1 MGQTRSF
8 DDTGFV
14 PGFTLKVENRP
25 ADYEYTP
32 CLRSTFAVLRNTG
45 SLASAASD
53 KIRQAGG
60 ERMRSVR
67 SRTGAWAAVLAL
79 ILGVVA
85 RVGSA
90 RAVEAGR
97 YAPEN
102 IEQTYKQMRW
112 LCMVAALCP
121 VSDDVRIVIKRA
133 IEGKPSAE
141 YLLGLTLLTG
151 DGLPRDESAGI
162 AWTVRAAEHGDA
174 DAARDVADRLRNGA
188 AIEVDETKIAAA
200 LGKKADAGDA
210 EAMRALGPLYIR
222 GRGVKQDPA
231 LGLDMMKRAV
241 EKGST
246 GAANDLS
253 RLYLL
258 GAPGV
263 PASGPESL
271 KWLAVSAR
279 RGNADAMVTLGYMS
293 MTTPAGVPS
302 SERNLA
308 QAFCWLIRAALLNQP
323 QAQEKLSMMFA
334 RGEHD
339 DHGNAVPA
347 DLVQADVW
355 FRLAARSPF
364 HDNSQIRAMIEPQMT
379 TDQLNEAKRLVEAWR
394 PRKAEELKTLEIALA
409 AAPGA
414 AARPCPAMP

>member
-1 MGQTRSF
+1 
-8 DDTGFV
+8 
-14 PGFTLKVENRP
+14 
-25 ADYEYTP
+25 
-32 CLRSTFAVLRNTG
+32 
-45 SLASAASD
+45 
-53 KIRQAGG
+53 
-60 ERMRSVR
+60 
-67 SRTGAWAAVLAL
+67 
-79 ILGVVA
+79 
-85 RVGSA
+85 
-90 RAVEAGR
+90 
-97 YAPEN
+97 
-102 IEQTYKQMRW
+102 
-112 LCMVAALCP
+112 
-121 VSDDVRIVIKRA
+121 
-133 IEGKPSAE
+133 
-141 YLLGLTLLTG
+141 
-151 DGLPRDESAGI
+151 
-162 AWTVRAAEHGDA
+162 
-174 DAARDVADRLRNGA
+174 
-188 AIEVDETKIAAA
+188 
-200 LGKKADAGDA
+200 
-210 EAMRALGPLYIR
+210 MRALGPLYIR

-271 KWLAVSAR
+271 KWLAVSAG

-302 SERNLA
+302 SERNVA

-355 FRLAARSPF
+355 FRLQFTDPGHDRAAND
-364 HDNSQIRAMIEPQMT
+364 H
-379 TDQLNEAKRLVEAWR
+379 R
-394 PRKAEELKTLEIALA
+394 PAQRGK
-409 AAPGA
+409 APGRGVA
-414 AARPCPAMP
+414 AARGRGT

>member
-1 MGQTRSF
+1 MQSMR
-8 DDTGFV
+8 
-14 PGFTLKVENRP
+14 
-25 ADYEYTP
+25 
-32 CLRSTFAVLRNTG
+32 LRV
-45 SLASAASD
+45 
-53 KIRQAGG
+53 
-60 ERMRSVR
+60 
-67 SRTGAWAAVLAL
+67 GARAAVLAL
-79 ILGVVA
+79 ILGVLA
-85 RVGSA
+85 RVGLA
-90 RAVEAGR
+90 HAAEAGR
-97 YAPEN
+97 YAPDN
-102 IEQTYKQMRW
+102 IEQTYKQLRW
-112 LCMVAALCP
+112 LCIVAALCP

-133 IEGKPSAE
+133 MEGKPSAE

-162 AWTVRAAEHGDA
+162 AWTVRAAEHGDP
-174 DAARDVADRLRNGA
+174 DAAHDIADRLRNGA
-188 AIEVDETKIAAA
+188 SIEADETKIAAA
-200 LGKKADAGDA
+200 LKQQADAGNA
-210 EAMRALGPLYIR
+210 EAMRALGPMYIR
-222 GRGVKQDPA
+222 GRGVKQDLA

-258 GAPGV
+258 GAPGL
-263 PASGPESL
+263 PASRADSL
-271 KWLAVSAR
+271 KWLAVSAG
-279 RGNADAMVTLGYMS
+279 RGNAEAMVTLGYTL
-293 MTTPAGVPS
+293 MTVPNGVPS

-308 QAFCWLIRAALLNQP
+308 QAFCWLMRAALLNQP

-339 DHGNAVPA
+339 DHDNTVPI

-379 TDQLNEAKRLVEAWR
+379 TDQLKEAKRVVDAWQ
-394 PRKAEELKTLEIALA
+394 PRRVEELKTLEIALP

-414 AARPCPAMP
+414 PARPCPAMP

>member
-1 MGQTRSF
+1 MQSMR
-8 DDTGFV
+8 
-14 PGFTLKVENRP
+14 
-25 ADYEYTP
+25 
-32 CLRSTFAVLRNTG
+32 LRV
-45 SLASAASD
+45 
-53 KIRQAGG
+53 
-60 ERMRSVR
+60 
-67 SRTGAWAAVLAL
+67 GARAAVLAL
-79 ILGVVA
+79 ILGVLA

-90 RAVEAGR
+90 HAAEAGR
-97 YAPEN
+97 YAPDN
-102 IEQTYKQMRW
+102 IEQTYKQLRW
-112 LCMVAALCP
+112 LCIVAALCP

-133 IEGKPSAE
+133 MEGKPSAE

-162 AWTVRAAEHGDA
+162 AWTVRAAEHGDP
-174 DAARDVADRLRNGA
+174 DAARDIADRLRNGA
-188 AIEVDETKIAAA
+188 SIEVDETKIAAA
-200 LGKKADAGDA
+200 LKQQADAGNA
-210 EAMRALGPLYIR
+210 EAMRALGPMYIR

-258 GAPGV
+258 GAPGL
-263 PASGPESL
+263 PASRADSL
-271 KWLAVSAR
+271 KWLAVSAG
-279 RGNADAMVTLGYMS
+279 RGNAEAMVTLGYTL
-293 MTTPAGVPS
+293 MTVPNGVPS

-308 QAFCWLIRAALLNQP
+308 QAFCWLMRAALLNQP

-339 DHGNAVPA
+339 DHSNTVPI

-379 TDQLNEAKRLVEAWR
+379 TDQLKEAKRVVDAWQ
-394 PRKAEELKTLEIALA
+394 PRRVEELKTLEIALP

-414 AARPCPAMP
+414 PARPCPAMP

>member
-1 MGQTRSF
+1 MQSMR
-8 DDTGFV
+8 
-14 PGFTLKVENRP
+14 
-25 ADYEYTP
+25 
-32 CLRSTFAVLRNTG
+32 LRV
-45 SLASAASD
+45 
-53 KIRQAGG
+53 
-60 ERMRSVR
+60 
-67 SRTGAWAAVLAL
+67 GARAAVLAL
-79 ILGVVA
+79 ILGVLA
-85 RVGSA
+85 RVGLA
-90 RAVEAGR
+90 HAAEAGR
-97 YAPEN
+97 YAPDN
-102 IEQTYKQMRW
+102 IEQTYKQLRW
-112 LCMVAALCP
+112 LCIVAALCP

-133 IEGKPSAE
+133 MEGKPSAE

-162 AWTVRAAEHGDA
+162 AWTVRAAEHGDP
-174 DAARDVADRLRNGA
+174 DAAHDIADRLRNGA
-188 AIEVDETKIAAA
+188 SIEADETKIAAA
-200 LGKKADAGDA
+200 LKQQADAGNA
-210 EAMRALGPLYIR
+210 EAMRALGPMYIR

-258 GAPGV
+258 GAPGL
-263 PASGPESL
+263 PASRADSL
-271 KWLAVSAR
+271 KWLAVSAG
-279 RGNADAMVTLGYMS
+279 RGNAEAMVTLGYTL
-293 MTTPAGVPS
+293 MTVPNGVPS

-308 QAFCWLIRAALLNQP
+308 QAFCWLMRAALLNQP

-339 DHGNAVPA
+339 DHGNTVPI

-379 TDQLNEAKRLVEAWR
+379 TDQLKEAKRVVDAWQ
-394 PRKAEELKTLEIALA
+394 PRRVEELKTLEIALP

-414 AARPCPAMP
+414 PARPCPAMP